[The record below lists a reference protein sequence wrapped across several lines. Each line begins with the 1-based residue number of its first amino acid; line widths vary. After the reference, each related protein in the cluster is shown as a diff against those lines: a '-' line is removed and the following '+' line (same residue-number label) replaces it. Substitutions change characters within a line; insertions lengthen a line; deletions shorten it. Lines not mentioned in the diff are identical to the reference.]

1 MLSKRLFSLRKQKKL
16 TQQELSSRLGIA
28 RTTYSGYELGTSEP
42 DNETLKKIA
51 DYYQVSTD
59 NLFGREETNGEVTE
73 VDAKRK
79 QGLEYIKQI
88 KDEKTLDLAI
98 ELLEK
103 LAKE

>member
-1 MLSKRLFSLRKQKKL
+1 LLNKRLLKLRKENKL

-42 DNETLKKIA
+42 DNETLENIA
-51 DYYQVSTD
+51 DYYRVTTD
-59 NLFGREETNGEVTE
+59 NLLGREERKVEETE
-73 VDAKRK
+73 ADLKRRK
-79 QGLEYIKQI
+79 GLEYIAKI
-88 KDEKTLDLAI
+88 TDEKTLDLAI